1 VVSDNVQVGYNPPR
15 GYGRPIVSIEEKS
28 IEERKFELDA
38 ELRRREM
45 VLKETTS
52 SRKGLTTAQASVAGA
67 VLALLSGVAGAAVT
81 AWSTQSV
88 EADKSINALQIKKTE
103 VEGNLALEA
112 SKQNAV
118 EKLKRKKFET
128 SLILEAIK
136 TPSRTD
142 AIRNLK
148 FFVAAGFV
156 ADDEGR
162 IKDLSDENL
171 PSIGPPS
178 VLGNSNSSDR
188 DPLHLHPELRNKVAL
203 LLQNLKAEGLQ
214 FEIVEGFRSPTVQL
228 AFFAEGRLGD
238 GPRVTNAKP
247 WSVMH
252 NFGLAADLV
261 QIKDGKP
268 YWGPD
273 ISGYKR
279 MHAIAR
285 ELGLKLQEAPF
296 ADMPHVELD
305 NVSMSDLRAGK
316 YPSGGDSS
324 WANHL
329 AWTIQNWTKV
339 VSAIQA
345 WGPDLPKA
353 PTPPSSSN

>member
-1 VVSDNVQVGYNPPR
+1 MSVD
-15 GYGRPIVSIEEKS
+15 EKS
-28 IEERKFELDA
+28 IEERQFELDA

-45 VLKETTS
+45 VLKEIDS
-52 SRKGLTTAQASVAGA
+52 SRTGLTTAQASVAGA
-67 VLALLSGVAGAAVT
+67 VLALLSGIAGAAVT
-81 AWSTQSV
+81 AWSTQTV
-88 EADKSINALQIKKTE
+88 EADKSVNALQIKKTE

-112 SKQNAV
+112 SKQTAA
-118 EKLKRKKFET
+118 EKLERKKFET

-136 TPSRTD
+136 TPSRAD

-162 IKDLSDENL
+162 IKGLSDESL

-178 VLGNSNSSDR
+178 VFGSTSSSDR
-188 DPLHLHPELRNKVAL
+188 DPLHLHPELRNKIAV

-214 FEIVEGFRSPTVQL
+214 FEIGDGFRSPTVQL
-228 AFFAEGRLGD
+228 AFFAEGRLDD
-238 GPRVTNAKP
+238 GPRITNAKP
-247 WSVMH
+247 WSGMH

-273 ISGYKR
+273 VSGYKR
-279 MHAIAR
+279 MHALAK

-305 NVSMSDLRAGK
+305 NVSISDLRAGK
-316 YPSGGDSS
+316 YPAGGDIS
-324 WANHL
+324 WAKHL

-345 WGPDLPKA
+345 WGPDLPNA
-353 PTPPSSSN
+353 PTPPSASN